1 VTHVVIRWLLPA
13 VVAVGLGVTALELS
27 SCVAHERRAR
37 TSPAHGTD
45 GAEVQ
50 VPNGAEVDDLD
61 PAALPHLTH

>member
-37 TSPAHGTD
+37 TAPAHGTD
-45 GAEVQ
+45 
-50 VPNGAEVDDLD
+50 GAEVDDLD